1 MNTFNRLMLENHVC
15 IVLEANQPKR
25 FRPKVMRKTIKTQ
38 RSVYQGQTAA
48 RMAKQR
54 NAALARRKAYY
65 RKMYLD
71 MKKREQKMYGN
82 MARAQ
87 SYRR

>member
-1 MNTFNRLMLENHVC
+1 MNKINLMVVERQL
-15 IVLEANQPKR
+15 ILFEAQQPKR
-25 FRPKVMRKTIKTQ
+25 FRPKVIRKSINNQ
-38 RSVYQGQTAA
+38 RRVFQGQTAA
-48 RMAKQR
+48 NIAKQR
-54 NAALARRKAYY
+54 NAALAKRKAYY

-82 MARAQ
+82 VARAQ

>member
-1 MNTFNRLMLENHVC
+1 MDKVNLMVIEQQL
-15 IVLEANQPKR
+15 ILFEAQPKR
-25 FRPKVMRKTIKTQ
+25 FRPKVMRKTIGKQ
-38 RSVYQGQTAA
+38 RSVFQGQTAA
-48 RMAKQR
+48 RIAKQR

-82 MARAQ
+82 IARAQ
-87 SYRR
+87 AYRR